1 MDTSIQEFTNFRIEV
16 MDMDIPGDRK
26 IIEEFTGMYEL
37 PFDFRTVEYTIALF
51 NEQDKIVG
59 TGSFSGNIL
68 KYVLVDINYRE
79 SNAFAQITTHLINKV
94 LENHRHIF
102 VYTLPRHIPLFEGLG
117 FKLVAKAPPLFCM
130 LEFGVAS
137 IKDYVN
143 YLKKIKS
150 PEEYKRVASIV
161 VNCNP
166 FTKGHL
172 YMIEKA
178 AAEND
183 ILYLIVVQEDLSVFP
198 FNVRWRLIKEGIAHL
213 KNVIMVEG
221 GHYVVSGATFPCY
234 FLKAAKSN
242 LIIENQAELD
252 IQIFRKY
259 IIKTL
264 GITHRYIGTEKSC
277 ETTAAYNRAMHKILP
292 ENGVKV
298 IESERVKSGTGE
310 DAFYISASLVREAL
324 KNDNMYLIYESLPDV
339 TREFLL
345 SPEAKPII
353 EKIKESDKRH

>member
-1 MDTSIQEFTNFRIEV
+1 MDTSVQEFTNCRIEV

-26 IIEEFTGMYEL
+26 MIEDFTGMYEL
-37 PFDFRTVEYTIALF
+37 PFDVRTVEYTIALF
-51 NEQDKIVG
+51 NEQNKIVG

-68 KYVLVDINYRE
+68 KYVLVALEYRE

-94 LENHRHIF
+94 LEHHRHIF

-117 FKLVAKAPPLFCM
+117 FHLVAKAPPLFCM

-137 IKDYVN
+137 IKDYVQ

-150 PEEYKRVASIV
+150 PKEYKRVASIV

-172 YMIEKA
+172 YLIEKA

-183 ILYLIVVQEDLSVFP
+183 LLYLIVVQEDLSVFP
-198 FNVRWRLIKEGIAHL
+198 FNIRWQLIKEGIAHL
-213 KNVIMVEG
+213 KNIIMVEG
-221 GHYVVSGATFPCY
+221 GHYVVSGATFPSY
-234 FLKAAKSN
+234 FLKSEQSN
-242 LIIENQAELD
+242 AIIENQAELD

-264 GITHRYIGTEKSC
+264 GITHRYVGTEKNC

-292 ENGVKV
+292 VNGVKV
-298 IESERVKSGTGE
+298 VEIERIKGVGE
-310 DAFYISASLVREAL
+310 QDSAYISASLVRKAL
-324 KNDNMYLIYESLPDV
+324 KEDNMYLIYESLPEV

-345 SPEAKPII
+345 SKEAKPII
-353 EKIKESDKRH
+353 EKIKKSDKRH